1 MVAGLGVDEGGLNA
15 LELRRVVDLL
25 NRELSGLLK
34 LNLRFRR
41 QGVGGMTSLIVAP
54 MNWWRGHRWGVRIE
68 PPGDEGI
75 KLVTEAICYVRI
87 FNDLG
92 IETHGMPEESL
103 GAHPTYLC
111 QCKGYK
117 FTKKTGKKHASFT

>member
-15 LELRRVVDLL
+15 LELWRVVDLL

-34 LNLRFRR
+34 
-41 QGVGGMTSLIVAP
+41 
-54 MNWWRGHRWGVRIE
+54 
-68 PPGDEGI
+68 GDEGI

-92 IETHGMPEESL
+92 IETQGMPEEPL

-117 FTKKTGKKHASFT
+117 FTKKTGKKHTSIT

>member
-15 LELRRVVDLL
+15 LELRRVVDFL

-34 LNLRFRR
+34 LNLR
-41 QGVGGMTSLIVAP
+41 
-54 MNWWRGHRWGVRIE
+54 
-68 PPGDEGI
+68 GDEGI

-92 IETHGMPEESL
+92 IETHGMPEEPL

>member
-15 LELRRVVDLL
+15 LELWRVVDLL

-34 LNLRFRR
+34 
-41 QGVGGMTSLIVAP
+41 
-54 MNWWRGHRWGVRIE
+54 
-68 PPGDEGI
+68 GDEGI

-92 IETHGMPEESL
+92 IETQGMPEELL
-103 GAHPTYLC
+103 GAHPTYPC

-117 FTKKTGKKHASFT
+117 FTKKIGKKHASFT

>member
-15 LELRRVVDLL
+15 LELWRVVDLL

-34 LNLRFRR
+34 
-41 QGVGGMTSLIVAP
+41 
-54 MNWWRGHRWGVRIE
+54 
-68 PPGDEGI
+68 GDEGI

-92 IETHGMPEESL
+92 IETQGMPEELL

>member
-25 NRELSGLLK
+25 NRELSGMLK
-34 LNLRFRR
+34 
-41 QGVGGMTSLIVAP
+41 
-54 MNWWRGHRWGVRIE
+54 
-68 PPGDEGI
+68 GDEGI

-92 IETHGMPEESL
+92 IETHGMPEEPL

>member
-25 NRELSGLLK
+25 NRELSGMLK
-34 LNLRFRR
+34 LNLRFLR
-41 QGVGGMTSLIVAP
+41 QGVGVMTSLIVAP

-68 PPGDEGI
+68 PLGDEGI

-92 IETHGMPEESL
+92 IETHGMPEEPL